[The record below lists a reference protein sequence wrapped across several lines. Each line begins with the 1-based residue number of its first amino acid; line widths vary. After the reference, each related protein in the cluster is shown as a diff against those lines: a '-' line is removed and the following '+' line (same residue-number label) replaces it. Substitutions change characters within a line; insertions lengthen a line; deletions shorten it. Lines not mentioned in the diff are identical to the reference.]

1 MGELKNRGRTEI
13 GEIKDNFQ
21 EIRQSGEQSLEEKTE
36 NVQVF
41 LSVEGVDDDDK
52 SAIEDGKNS
61 IQEIASQIAES
72 TMETPKNAVNE
83 RADGTIAEMEEYA
96 GREQTEASAISAM
109 NGNYGA
115 VGSSLEQQFT
125 QSATEFSDIASNGME
140 IKQSSNEA
148 IDAIIQGMNADF

>member
-13 GEIKDNFQ
+13 GEIQNNFQ
-21 EIRQSGEQSLEEKTE
+21 EIRQSGEQSLAEKTE

-41 LSVEGVDDDDK
+41 RSVEGVDDDDK
-52 SAIEDGKNS
+52 SAIEDGKNN
-61 IQEIASQIAES
+61 IQEIAAQIAES

-96 GREQTEASAISAM
+96 GREQTEATAISAM

-125 QSATEFSDIASNGME
+125 QSATEFSDIASSGKE